1 MRGRHGYG
9 AGGLSLLSLART
21 LTKVSVRGG
30 VKANGRKCKLCKKCE
45 IICPANAIRAS
56 RIARTWE
63 LDKRRC
69 ISCYRCIQTKIKKE
83 IEFHNSSKKEDC

>member
-21 LTKVSVRGG
+21 LTKVSVKRSG
-30 VKANGRKCKLCKKCE
+30 VKADGRKCTLCKKCE
-45 IICPANAIRAS
+45 IICPADAIRVS
-56 RIARTWE
+56 RIAKTWE

-69 ISCYRCIQTKIKKE
+69 IGCYRCINACPVNAIG
-83 IEFHNSSKKEDC
+83 IIH

>member
-30 VKANGRKCKLCKKCE
+30 VKANGRK
-45 IICPANAIRAS
+45 
-56 RIARTWE
+56 
-63 LDKRRC
+63 
-69 ISCYRCIQTKIKKE
+69 
-83 IEFHNSSKKEDC
+83 

>member
-21 LTKVSVRGG
+21 LTKVSVKCG
-30 VKANGRKCKLCKKCE
+30 VKADGKKCTLCGKCE
-45 IICPANAIRAS
+45 IICPANAIMVS
-56 RIARTWE
+56 RTAKTWE

-69 ISCYRCIQTKIKKE
+69 IGCYRCIHTCPANAIG
-83 IEFHNSSKKEDC
+83 IIH

>member
-45 IICPANAIRAS
+45 IICPANAIRVS
-56 RIARTWE
+56 RIAKTWE

-69 ISCYRCIQTKIKKE
+69 ISCYRCIPACPVNAIR
-83 IEFHNSSKKEDC
+83 ILH

>member
-30 VKANGRKCKLCKKCE
+30 ERLTEGNANYVK
-45 IICPANAIRAS
+45 NA
-56 RIARTWE
+56 
-63 LDKRRC
+63 K
-69 ISCYRCIQTKIKKE
+69 
-83 IEFHNSSKKEDC
+83 